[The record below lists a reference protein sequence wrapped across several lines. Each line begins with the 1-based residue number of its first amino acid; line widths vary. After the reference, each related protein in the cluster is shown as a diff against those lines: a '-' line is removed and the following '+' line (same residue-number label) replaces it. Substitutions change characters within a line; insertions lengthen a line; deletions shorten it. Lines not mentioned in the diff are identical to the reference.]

1 MALGV
6 LAGAQLAVE
15 VLAGA
20 EAGVLNLTRGELL
33 VTSWLLNCL

>member
-20 EAGVLNLTRGELL
+20 EAGVLNLIRGLSL
-33 VTSWLLNCL
+33 VS